1 MKVLCHRGIDFDQ
14 NTTES
19 SLESFEQVLKTCDG
33 LEFDLQMSND
43 GEFYIWHD
51 QNGDRLTD
59 GALMGPLADRDFSE
73 ISQHAKAVNPICS
86 WGDMES
92 LIAKNPDKLFALHLK
107 GANQIPG
114 FLKGFEKLL
123 SGNPSIHPSLLVFD
137 GKKNVVEDLSMKFP
151 ELPLALSVAH
161 SYDIRRFNSVTSETL
176 YPVEESLK
184 FQDKAGWAWLDEW
197 DLKDQNGSKDFYSQ
211 EVVEAFKS
219 KGMNVAVVS
228 PELHATSPGLLG
240 GEAHEQGRDL
250 QALELRWLNL
260 KAMGVDAVC
269 TDYPSRV
276 SNLIKQ

>member
-33 LEFDLQMSND
+33 LEFDLQMSGD

-51 QNGDRLTD
+51 QSGERLTD
-59 GALMGPLADRDFSE
+59 GALTGPLADRDFSE
-73 ISQHAKAVNPICS
+73 ISRHAKAVNPVCS

-107 GANQIPG
+107 GANQNPK

-123 SGNPSIHPSLLVFD
+123 SGNSHPFIASLLVFD
-137 GKKNVVEDLSMKFP
+137 GKKNVMEDLSTKFP
-151 ELPLALSVAH
+151 KLPLALSVAH
-161 SYDIRRFNSVTSETL
+161 PYDIQRYNAATSGTL
-176 YPVEESLK
+176 HSLRESLE
-184 FQDKAGWAWLDEW
+184 FQSRAGWAWLDEW

-211 EVVEAFKS
+211 EVVDSFKS
-219 KGMNVAVVS
+219 KGMKVAVVS

-240 GEAHEQGRDL
+240 GEAHEPGKR
-250 QALELRWLNL
+250 
-260 KAMGVDAVC
+260 
-269 TDYPSRV
+269 P
-276 SNLIKQ
+276 